1 MSKPSKSLHSLIQS
15 SKPCDYWNLILRLE
29 TRFFCD
35 IKIGVLTAQ
44 HGQHTNLHF
53 PAPFFRPRI
62 SFKSIKTQPFLR
74 LRLSAEEVAL
84 TKHGQHVSFCWT
96 IIVMTKN
103 KVFLILVE
111 NRGNQKIHYFPCKVE
126 LHVFSWHGCLPKG
139 PWSIVKNH
147 KRLNKNNTDKSSP
160 LSHIKH
166 VHIYNAND
174 LKKTLFNLENLRLR

>member
-1 MSKPSKSLHSLIQS
+1 MRLLEPDFEICDPNKNWGAHCAAWSTHQLAFSCAFLS
-15 SKPCDYWNLILRLE
+15 S
-29 TRFFCD
+29 
-35 IKIGVLTAQ
+35 
-44 HGQHTNLHF
+44 TNLFQIH
-53 PAPFFRPRI
+53 
-62 SFKSIKTQPFLR
+62 KTQAFLR

-111 NRGNQKIHYFPCKVE
+111 NRGNQKIHYFPYKVE
-126 LHVFSWHGCLPKG
+126 LHMFSWHGCLPKG

-147 KRLNKNNTDKSSP
+147 KRLHKNNTDKSLP

-166 VHIYNAND
+166 VYIMQMIW
-174 LKKTLFNLENLRLR
+174 KKPYST